1 MENISLCIFRYLIK
15 INASVFV
22 IFFSTAFLRR
32 GMAYKALKNQELAVE
47 DFKSMLKIDPN
58 NKRAKVIP
66 YNSQVVNTGRALLV
80 LSFIPIS
87 NLMSDL
93 NISGFVGRN
102 RKFKQ
107 AGGLENEEQRSAVK
121 NRRNRKRR

>member
-1 MENISLCIFRYLIK
+1 MENISLCIFRYLIE

-58 NKRAKVIP
+58 NKRAKVLSSLIF
-66 YNSQVVNTGRALLV
+66 LLYTYFCC
-80 LSFIPIS
+80 LFQFQI
-87 NLMSDL
+87 
-93 NISGFVGRN
+93 
-102 RKFKQ
+102 
-107 AGGLENEEQRSAVK
+107 
-121 NRRNRKRR
+121 

>member
-1 MENISLCIFRYLIK
+1 MENISLCIFRYLIE

-66 YNSQVVNTGRALLV
+66 HNSQVVNTGRAFFV

-87 NLMSDL
+87 NLLFNL
-93 NISGFVGRN
+93 NISGFVG
-102 RKFKQ
+102 
-107 AGGLENEEQRSAVK
+107 
-121 NRRNRKRR
+121 

>member
-1 MENISLCIFRYLIK
+1 
-15 INASVFV
+15 
-22 IFFSTAFLRR
+22 
-32 GMAYKALKNQELAVE
+32 MAYKALKNQELAVE